1 MIGHVFQSH
10 YHTLQ
15 VQLFGGDSSNIEASL
30 EHSNIGTTTSIQE
43 KSAKWPTS
51 QGGPLDDLQQYRTG
65 ATFHI
70 GRVEYLIL
78 DGCNVP
84 YRTGGISHIGWVRRS
99 ISDGWNIPYQTG
111 GTFHVH
117 FLPFYPLHLSLAMV
131 PHQYMTRIL
140 SITTH

>member
-51 QGGPLDDLQQYRTG
+51 QGGPLDDLQQYETEKKNSPK
-65 ATFHI
+65 F
-70 GRVEYLIL
+70 EFEMP
-78 DGCNVP
+78 NVVAVVNDDDN
-84 YRTGGISHIGWVRRS
+84 G
-99 ISDGWNIPYQTG
+99 QK
-111 GTFHVH
+111 
-117 FLPFYPLHLSLAMV
+117 
-131 PHQYMTRIL
+131 
-140 SITTH
+140 